1 MILIPISNG
10 ELLDKLTIL
19 EIKKE
24 QIFDKIKLE
33 KVHNEYNLLKKIYF
47 EKSLDKYNNLYNE
60 LKKVNK
66 ILWKI
71 EDDIREK
78 EYKKEFD
85 EEFIKLA
92 RSVYIENDNRFQL
105 KDKINKLSKSSIHE
119 VKSYNRF

>member
-33 KVHNEYNLLKKIYF
+33 KVQNEYSLLKKIYF
-47 EKSLDKYNNLYNE
+47 EKSLDKYNNLYNQ

>member
-33 KVHNEYNLLKKIYF
+33 KVQNEYSLLKKIYF